1 MSTNTNSFLNKNI
14 DLAEIVKTYTKHWKW
29 FLFSLIVAIVASQIY
44 LRYTVQQY
52 AAQAKIQILDEN
64 SSSPEL
70 GVFKD
75 LNILSGAQSKIK
87 DEIEI
92 IKSRSNFIEV
102 VNELGLNIKIE
113 VIGNILNSEIYG
125 NPKPFHILFK
135 SKDSIIQNSKFQ
147 FYIEFSTKTTFA
159 YYKKEGDAHKVVT
172 FGSTIDSPL
181 GGIIITPNLVNFDDF
196 KNKIFRVDIK
206 PVGDVAESYRKK
218 VNVKDGGEF
227 SNIINISVM
236 DPIQAKAR
244 DIINSVIN
252 TYNRH
257 AVQDKKALADKTS
270 SFIDDRITDIY
281 SSLSTVDQNAE
292 NLKTNRGLVDMASQ
306 SDINLSVGA
315 ANEQE
320 LQDASIQLQMASA
333 MKEIVVD
340 QDGYDVLPQNIGVND
355 PNIANTTLKYNE
367 LVNERNRLLKS
378 SSVKNPVIVGIDEQL
393 SDLKSNMKS
402 SLSNMENSLSM
413 RVNSLSGQLSKINYR
428 LSSVPKNERALRD
441 ITRKQQTTESLYL
454 YLLQKREEAQITYA
468 SSAPKSN
475 VIDYAFDT
483 SKAPVSPNESV
494 ILLAFSIIGLLV
506 PFSLIYAVDLLDNK
520 VNNKIDLEK
529 LVKSVPV
536 LAEIPKLSKKESKL
550 IENNDRSVLAE
561 SLRILRTNLDYIL
574 KSKNESDKNNIV
586 YITSSVSGEGKTFVS
601 SNLSM
606 ILAYA
611 GKKVLLIGADIR
623 NPKLHSFFNSIVDNK
638 NSKIIENSSSVQG
651 LTEYLYD
658 HKNKVKDII
667 NEVSINSNAI
677 DIIYSGKIPPNPSE
691 LLMNDRM
698 QGLLKEVSNLY
709 DYVIVDTAPMLVVT
723 DTVLISEYAHH
734 IIYVTRAGI
743 TENKVLEYP
752 LKLREEGK
760 LKNLSFIVND
770 VKESNLGY
778 GGKYGYGY
786 GVAVKK
792 WWKFW
797 AN

>member
-1 MSTNTNSFLNKNI
+1 MNINTKNSTNTSLDLKEILN
-14 DLAEIVKTYTKHWKW
+14 TYTKHWKW
-29 FLFSLIVAIVASQIY
+29 FLLSLVLAVIASQLY
-44 LRYTVQQY
+44 LRYTIPQY

-75 LNILSGAQSKIK
+75 LNILSGSQRKVK

-102 VNELGLNIKIE
+102 VNDLGLNIKIE

-125 NPKPFHILFK
+125 KPKPFNIIFK
-135 SKDSIIQNSKFQ
+135 ENDSIIRNSKFQ
-147 FYIEFSTKTTFA
+147 FYIEFSTKTTFG
-159 YYKKEGDAHKVVT
+159 YYKKEGDASKVYT
-172 FGSTIDSPL
+172 FGSTIKTPL
-181 GGIIITPNLVNFDDF
+181 GDIIVTPNIVNFDDF
-196 KNKIFRVDIK
+196 KDKVFRVDIK

-218 VNVKDGGEF
+218 VNVSDAGEF
-227 SNIINISVM
+227 SNIINLSIQ
-236 DPIQAKAR
+236 DPIQQKAR
-244 DIINSVIN
+244 DILNSVIN

-257 AVQDKKALADKTS
+257 AVEDKKALADKTS
-270 SFIDDRITDIY
+270 NFIDDRITDIY
-281 SSLSTVDQNAE
+281 SNLSTVDENAE

-320 LQDASIQLQMASA
+320 LQSASIQLQMASS
-333 MKEIVVD
+333 MKDIVVD
-340 QDGYDVLPQNIGVND
+340 QKGYDILPQNIGIND

-378 SSVKNPVIVGIDEQL
+378 SSDKNPVIVGIDEQL
-393 SDLKSNMKS
+393 SSLKSNMKS

-413 RVNSLSGQLSKINYR
+413 KVNSLSGQLSKINYR

-441 ITRKQQTTESLYL
+441 ITRKQQTTEQLYL

-468 SSAPKSN
+468 SAAPQSN
-475 VIDYAFDT
+475 VVDYAFDS
-483 SKAPVSPNESV
+483 SKFPVSPNSTV
-494 ILLAFSIIGLLV
+494 ILLAFSIIGLLI
-506 PFSLIYAVDLLDNK
+506 PFSLIYTADLLDNK
-520 VNNKIDLEK
+520 INNKIGLEK
-529 LVKSVPV
+529 IVKNVPV
-536 LAEIPKLSKKESKL
+536 LAEIPRISKKNAKL
-550 IENNDRSVLAE
+550 IENNDRSILAE
-561 SLRILRTNLDYIL
+561 SLRILRTNLDYII
-574 KSKNESDKNNIV
+574 KSKRDDDRGNII
-586 YITSSVSGEGKTFVS
+586 YITSSVSGEGKTFLS

-606 ILAYA
+606 ILAYT

-623 NPKLHSFFNSIVDNK
+623 NPKLYTFFNSIEINK
-638 NSKIIENSSSVQG
+638 EDLKTDKNTSLDG

-658 HKNKVKDII
+658 YKNKVKDVI
-667 NEVSINSNAI
+667 NRIAINSNSI

-698 QGLLKEVSNLY
+698 KILLNEVSDLY

-723 DTVLISEYAHH
+723 DTVLISEYADH
-734 IIYVTRAGI
+734 IIYVTRAGM
-743 TENKVLEYP
+743 TEKKVIDYP
-752 LKLREEGK
+752 LKLQEEGK
-760 LKNLSFIVND
+760 LKNLSFVVNG
-770 VKESNLGY
+770 VKETELGY

-786 GVAVKK
+786 GNVVKK

>member
-1 MSTNTNSFLNKNI
+1 MNINTKNSTNTSLDLKEILN
-14 DLAEIVKTYTKHWKW
+14 TYTKHWKW
-29 FLFSLIVAIVASQIY
+29 FLLSLVLAVIASQLY
-44 LRYTVQQY
+44 LRYTIPQY

-75 LNILSGAQSKIK
+75 LNILSGSQRKVK

-102 VNELGLNIKIE
+102 VNDLGLNIKIE

-125 NPKPFHILFK
+125 KPKPFNIIFK
-135 SKDSIIQNSKFQ
+135 ENDSIIRNSKFQ
-147 FYIEFSTKTTFA
+147 FYIEFSTKTTFG
-159 YYKKEGDAHKVVT
+159 YYKKEGDASKVYT
-172 FGSTIDSPL
+172 FGSTIKTPL
-181 GGIIITPNLVNFDDF
+181 GDIIVTPNIVNFDDF
-196 KNKIFRVDIK
+196 KDKVFRVDIK

-218 VNVKDGGEF
+218 VNVSDAGEF
-227 SNIINISVM
+227 SNIINLSIQ
-236 DPIQAKAR
+236 DPIQQKAR
-244 DIINSVIN
+244 DILNSVIN

-257 AVQDKKALADKTS
+257 AVEDKKALADKTS
-270 SFIDDRITDIY
+270 NFIDDRITDIY
-281 SSLSTVDQNAE
+281 SNLSTVDENAE

-320 LQDASIQLQMASA
+320 LQSASIQLQMASS
-333 MKEIVVD
+333 MKDIVVD
-340 QDGYDVLPQNIGVND
+340 QKGYDILPQNIGIND

-378 SSVKNPVIVGIDEQL
+378 SSDKNPVIVGIDEQL
-393 SDLKSNMKS
+393 SSLKSNMKS

-413 RVNSLSGQLSKINYR
+413 KVNSLSGQLSKINYR

-441 ITRKQQTTESLYL
+441 ITRKQQTTEQLYL

-468 SSAPKSN
+468 SAAPQSN
-475 VIDYAFDT
+475 VVDYAFDS
-483 SKAPVSPNESV
+483 SKFPVSPNSTV
-494 ILLAFSIIGLLV
+494 ILLAFSIIGLLI
-506 PFSLIYAVDLLDNK
+506 PFSLIYTADLLDNK
-520 VNNKIDLEK
+520 INNKIGLEK
-529 LVKSVPV
+529 IVKNVPV
-536 LAEIPKLSKKESKL
+536 LAEIPRISKKNAKL
-550 IENNDRSVLAE
+550 IENNDRSILAE
-561 SLRILRTNLDYIL
+561 SLRILRTNLDYII
-574 KSKNESDKNNIV
+574 KSKRDDDRGNII
-586 YITSSVSGEGKTFVS
+586 YITSSVSGEGKTFLS

-606 ILAYA
+606 ILAYT

-623 NPKLHSFFNSIVDNK
+623 NPKLYTFFNSIEINK
-638 NSKIIENSSSVQG
+638 ENLKTDKNTSLDG

-658 HKNKVKDII
+658 YKNKVKDVI
-667 NEVSINSNAI
+667 NRIAINSNSI

-698 QGLLKEVSNLY
+698 KILLNEVSDLY

-723 DTVLISEYAHH
+723 DTVLISEYADH
-734 IIYVTRAGI
+734 IIYVTRAGM
-743 TENKVLEYP
+743 TEKKVIDYP
-752 LKLREEGK
+752 LKLQEEGK
-760 LKNLSFIVND
+760 LKNLSFVVNG
-770 VKESNLGY
+770 VKETELGY

-786 GVAVKK
+786 GNVVKK